1 MTLKRRAPGE
11 RVRLSVSAFA
21 SDYPKGD
28 HLGHSREGRMRT
40 FQTVVFGLSRLSAG
54 LACLL
59 VVAMVLHILYE
70 IVLRTFFSSSTFVL
84 DEFVGYAVAATTFL
98 ALGYS
103 FEHGSLIRV
112 GLLLE
117 RLDAGSR
124 RVAEIVCGIATLIV
138 MGGLTWY
145 FWLILWRS
153 WVRGRVSSSIA
164 EVPMWIP
171 ESLVFAGALIFCLQ
185 LVAYLIRQLTNEA
198 PPVVVE
204 KYDIQHDL

>member
-1 MTLKRRAPGE
+1 
-11 RVRLSVSAFA
+11 
-21 SDYPKGD
+21 
-28 HLGHSREGRMRT
+28 MRT
-40 FQTVVFGLSRLSAG
+40 FQTVVFGISRLGAG

-84 DEFVGYAVAATTFL
+84 DEFVGYAVAAATFL

-112 GLLLE
+112 GLLVE
-117 RLDAGSR
+117 RLEEGPR
-124 RVAEIVCGIATLIV
+124 RAVEIACGLATLIM

-145 FWLILWRS
+145 FWLTLWRS

-171 ESLVFAGALIFCLQ
+171 ESLVFVGSFIFCLQ
-185 LVAYLIRQLTNEA
+185 IVAYIMRQLTNEA
-198 PPVVVE
+198 PPVVVQ